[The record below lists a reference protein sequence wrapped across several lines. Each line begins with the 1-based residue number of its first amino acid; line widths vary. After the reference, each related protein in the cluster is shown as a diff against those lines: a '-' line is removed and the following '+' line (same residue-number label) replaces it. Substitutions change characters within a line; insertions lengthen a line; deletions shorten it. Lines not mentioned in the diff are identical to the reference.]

1 MFRQTITIIITITL
15 NIKEA
20 YYYYYYFP
28 DYYYYYY
35 FPITITFITSLAK
48 EVMFLVAL
56 VCLFV
61 CLSVNNITQKVMNG
75 LG

>member
-1 MFRQTITIIITITL
+1 MQRRVPQLVYTNKTGDCL
-15 NIKEA
+15 
-20 YYYYYYFP
+20 
-28 DYYYYYY
+28 
-35 FPITITFITSLAK
+35 FITSLAE